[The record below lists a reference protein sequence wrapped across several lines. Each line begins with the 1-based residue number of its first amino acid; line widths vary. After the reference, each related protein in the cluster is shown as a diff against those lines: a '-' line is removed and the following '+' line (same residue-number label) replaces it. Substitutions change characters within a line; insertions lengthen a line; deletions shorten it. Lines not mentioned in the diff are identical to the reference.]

1 MLEFQQAAQKMDMTD
16 ELLASA
22 LDGME
27 DPEIDELADLEV
39 DKVSSVP
46 DVDLMSHVSVTCP
59 KCPKPI
65 CASSVKCQVSG

>member
-1 MLEFQQAAQKMDMTD
+1 MEFQQAAQKMDMTD

-39 DKVSSVP
+39 DKVVEETLLGLKGTSVP
-46 DVDLMSHVSVTCP
+46 TTRLP
-59 KCPKPI
+59 E
-65 CASSVKCQVSG
+65 Q

>member
-27 DPEIDELADLEV
+27 DPEIDELADVEV

-46 DVDLMSHVSVTCP
+46 DVDLMSHVSQMPQTHLC
-59 KCPKPI
+59 
-65 CASSVKCQVSG
+65 VKC